1 MELNGFLKISLLMII
16 IDFLVYYLTYWF
28 EKDKNKKKLVWST
41 PLERAIYAV
50 VLAITGLFVVLE
62 GFLEDTI
69 WKQTGFKTPALIVG
83 IGALGIFQLLR
94 FIYVKKGRYERIA
107 SKKFNLNKKAGV
119 IISIT
124 IILLCG
130 VSWIIDMVISYLLMG
145 LK

>member
-1 MELNGFLKISLLMII
+1 MGYSPDQAILNLFMII

-62 GFLEDTI
+62 GFLEDSI
-69 WKQTGFKTPALIVG
+69 WKQTSFKTPALIVG

-94 FIYVKKGRYERIA
+94 FIYSKKGRYEKIA
-107 SKKFNLNKKAGV
+107 SKRFNLNKNAGV
-119 IISIT
+119 IVSMVFVLVCISA
-124 IILLCG
+124 
-130 VSWIIDMVISYLLMG
+130 WIIG
-145 LK
+145 LFIT